1 MSLCQEGVDCVWG
14 RRYGS
19 MMICSIPRCP
29 MVRLRTGNVDK
40 LRKEFVVHVEKQQ
53 IFSRS
58 LDDSLAITV
67 PENAGD
73 DSA

>member
-14 RRYGS
+14 RKYGN

-40 LRKEFVVHVEKQQ
+40 LRKEFVVHVEKQL
-53 IFSRS
+53 FVRS
-58 LDDSLAITV
+58 LDDSIMVGT
-67 PENAGD
+67 PEDVGD
-73 DSA
+73 SSA